1 MAYAHAHPHMPA
13 PQRRR
18 WTPWMWGITLVSLLF
33 WSVLCWVT
41 AWVIGAVLGW
51 LPDGSVSAGM
61 ETVTQWP
68 VPAWLA
74 PWVDPAWL
82 GLVMQSVRDAVQ
94 WLAPWLPSA
103 DTLAGLVSALAWG
116 VWALGALGMLL
127 VAAGV
132 HWWAR
137 RR

>member
-1 MAYAHAHPHMPA
+1 MRQGQECVLTALPLHHIFAFKTHLP
-13 PQRRR
+13 
-18 WTPWMWGITLVSLLF
+18 GFLVI
-33 WSVLCWVT
+33 
-41 AWVIGAVLGW
+41 AAVLGW

-94 WLAPWLPSA
+94 WLEPWLPSA
-103 DTLAGLVSALAWG
+103 DTLAGVVSALAWG